1 MNVSRRTKQQDVTCI
16 AYNKRGRVLSIGHN
30 NYVKTHT
37 LQAKFAKRV
46 GKPNA
51 VYLHAEIDCLIK
63 SRGQPIHK
71 VVIIRRL
78 HGNKHGLAKPCSI
91 CELALKEF
99 GVRQIEHT

>member
-1 MNVSRRTKQQDVTCI
+1 MSRRTKQQDVTCI

-30 NYVKTHT
+30 NYIKTHT

-63 SRGQPIHK
+63 ARGQPIHR
-71 VVIIRRL
+71 VLIVRRL
-78 HGNKHGLAKPCSI
+78 YGNKHGLAKPCPI
-91 CELALKEF
+91 CQLALKEF
-99 GVRQIEHT
+99 GVQKIEHT